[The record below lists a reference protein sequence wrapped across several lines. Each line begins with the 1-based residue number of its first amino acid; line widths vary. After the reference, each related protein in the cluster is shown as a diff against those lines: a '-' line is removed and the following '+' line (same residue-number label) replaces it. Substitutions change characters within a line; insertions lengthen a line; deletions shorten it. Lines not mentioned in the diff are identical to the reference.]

1 MLIDYVINQYGGFY
15 GQLLTSTTA
24 KDSGGVGGVL
34 ANTVTDKF
42 VADPLY
48 QSGVV
53 SRFYDTMDEAQH
65 LARSS
70 ERNRE
75 KFGISATSKDEA
87 GYEMLGDYKS
97 QISKLR
103 KQEREIMAN
112 ELDTPERKAKIDAIR
127 EQINTVAAQGIA
139 AWNGR

>member
-1 MLIDYVINQYGGFY
+1 
-15 GQLLTSTTA
+15 
-24 KDSGGVGGVL
+24 
-34 ANTVTDKF
+34 
-42 VADPLY
+42 
-48 QSGVV
+48 
-53 SRFYDTMDEAQH
+53 
-65 LARSS
+65 
-70 ERNRE
+70 
-75 KFGISATSKDEA
+75 
-87 GYEMLGDYKS
+87 MLGDYKK